1 MSNWIARPFDPRL
14 HFSLCSI
21 YSERMVVW

>member
-1 MSNWIARPFDPRL
+1 MINWIARPFDPHL
-14 HFSLCSI
+14 YFFLCSI